1 MKILSYADADNWVDQ
16 SRFDA
21 FWDGWNIV
29 IWKPNPNGATNKK
42 GMFRKG
48 RWGIADRYSVKSDG
62 TWRIPT
68 KYAN

>member
-1 MKILSYADADNWVDQ
+1 MKILDYTGAHSWVENTKH
-16 SRFDA
+16 DA
-21 FWDGWNIV
+21 FWDGWDIV
-29 IWKPNPNGATNKK
+29 VWRRNPNGATNRK

-62 TWRIPT
+62 TWRIPG